1 MLNVCILDASLAM
14 NGPIFLLRLR
24 RIHQGHRQAQEMY
37 GSRRT
42 RHVLRDYFEIF
53 FYPCT
58 LALAQQIVVFSIH
71 QTGITDRNTTLM
83 NFVTLTNALLAVPF
97 MRAIRNVLSRRP
109 AALFWPAVTFNAIYD
124 MVTYTPNFLKLVY
137 TGFSMYATFGTN
149 RQTFYAIQ
157 LLSVMH
163 FSPTLRNVVRAVSQ
177 NITQLGMTAFF
188 GSIVIYV
195 FMVFGF
201 ENYWSD
207 LTNSDGYY
215 GQDEDSTVTMC
226 KSMLSCYLFY
236 IVNGL
241 ITGGGIGEYLLYN
254 I

>member
-1 MLNVCILDASLAM
+1 
-14 NGPIFLLRLR
+14 
-24 RIHQGHRQAQEMY
+24 
-37 GSRRT
+37 
-42 RHVLRDYFEIF
+42 
-53 FYPCT
+53 
-58 LALAQQIVVFSIH
+58 
-71 QTGITDRNTTLM
+71 
-83 NFVTLTNALLAVPF
+83 
-97 MRAIRNVLSRRP
+97 
-109 AALFWPAVTFNAIYD
+109 
-124 MVTYTPNFLKLVY
+124 
-137 TGFSMYATFGTN
+137 
-149 RQTFYAIQ
+149 
-157 LLSVMH
+157 MH

-241 ITGGGIGEYLLYN
+241 ITGGGIGEC
-254 I
+254 